1 MPEQRIGRGNVE
13 LESTS
18 KERVDNKHRVGS
30 LDKSQKTKD
39 LNSNP
44 SSVPCQLCISESVC
58 LMKEFS

>member
-30 LDKSQKTKD
+30 WTRVRRQKIRI
-39 LNSNP
+39 LILAQSPVNFVFLSLFV
-44 SSVPCQLCISESVC
+44 S
-58 LMKEFS
+58 